1 MSYVRLFLLGVL
13 VLLAFAGLPRGAR
26 ACPS

>member
-1 MSYVRLFLLGVL
+1 MSYVRLFLLGTL
-13 VLLAFAGLPRGAR
+13 TLLALAGLPRGAR